1 MADNLGND
9 RPNSESNIE
18 EKRQRILE
26 MIEKYGD
33 DEDKNLGRE
42 EILSYDENVE
52 RIYTLFS
59 TKEKNERN
67 ELLEK
72 YQKEAEEE
80 QEKLTEEYLTQKK
93 ELDKLV
99 QEMKKL
105 ILKFEDE
112 RQKRYDE
119 NEADELLDNIE

>member
-1 MADNLGND
+1 MVTKWWSSVNGD
-9 RPNSESNIE
+9 IE

-59 TKEKNERN
+59 TKEKNERD

-112 RQKRYDE
+112 RQKSYDE

>member
-1 MADNLGND
+1 
-9 RPNSESNIE
+9 
-18 EKRQRILE
+18 

-59 TKEKNERN
+59 TKEKNERD

-112 RQKRYDE
+112 RQKSYDE

>member
-1 MADNLGND
+1 MVTKWWSSVNGD
-9 RPNSESNIE
+9 IE

-42 EILSYDENVE
+42 EIIRYDENVE
-52 RIYTLFS
+52 KIYTVFS
-59 TKEKNERN
+59 TKEKNERD

-112 RQKRYDE
+112 RQKSYDE

>member
-1 MADNLGND
+1 
-9 RPNSESNIE
+9 
-18 EKRQRILE
+18 

-42 EILSYDENVE
+42 EILGYDENVE

-112 RQKRYDE
+112 RQKSYDE